1 MGGAKRQLPKRLPA
15 KLRLIREA
23 LGYTQEEMIK
33 RLGLE
38 GKVPRSYLSRFET
51 GEREPSLDV
60 LLRYSKIAGVWINAL
75 VDDGVDLP
83 TKLPCGK
90 MHEGVKRG
98 GR

>member
-1 MGGAKRQLPKRLPA
+1 MGGAKRQIPKRLPA

-38 GKVPRSYLSRFET
+38 GKVPRSYLSRFEN

-60 LLRYSKIAGVWINAL
+60 LLRYSETARVWINAL
-75 VDDGVDLP
+75 DDDGVELP
-83 TKLPCGK
+83 GKLPCNR
-90 MHEGVKRG
+90 MHEGVKRS
-98 GR
+98 R

>member
-1 MGGAKRQLPKRLPA
+1 MGGAKRQLPRRLPS

-23 LGYTQEEMIK
+23 LGYTQEEMVR

-51 GEREPSLDV
+51 GEREPPLEV
-60 LLRYSKIAGVWINAL
+60 LLKYSELARVWINAL

-83 TKLPCGK
+83 EKLPSAR
-90 MHEGVKRG
+90 MHEGVKR
-98 GR
+98 RR

>member
-15 KLRLIREA
+15 KLRLIRDA

-60 LLRYSKIAGVWINAL
+60 LLRYSEIARVWINAL
-75 VDDGVDLP
+75 VDDGIDLP
-83 TKLPCGK
+83 ERLPCAG
-90 MHEGVKRG
+90 MHEGVKRK
-98 GR
+98 R

>member
-1 MGGAKRQLPKRLPA
+1 LPA
-15 KLRLIREA
+15 KLRHIRES

-60 LLRYSKIAGVWINAL
+60 LLRYSEIARVWINAL
-75 VDDGVDLP
+75 VDDEVDLP
-83 TKLPCGK
+83 RKIPCAG
-90 MHEGVKRG
+90 MHGGVKRK
-98 GR
+98 R